1 MHLDKHLGNII
12 AEQGR
17 GRAYALLAA
26 IVFCET
32 GLVRSAQHN
41 ARFCH
46 DVVFIAF
53 MKREAGSLELGEGG
67 GHKTQQSSHTQEV
80 APEWYSGLGR
90 LLLLPSH

>member
-32 GLVRSAQHN
+32 GLVNSSGINLVRLPVSPKTKNLQTIVVAG
-41 ARFCH
+41 ACH
-46 DVVFIAF
+46 AFHHVRRRQIAPAIDGQLDV
-53 MKREAGSLELGEGG
+53 S
-67 GHKTQQSSHTQEV
+67 QQST
-80 APEWYSGLGR
+80 
-90 LLLLPSH
+90 LLPFS

>member
-32 GLVRSAQHN
+32 GLVSGSWQRHAFQH
-41 ARFCH
+41 RYPLQC
-46 DVVFIAF
+46 
-53 MKREAGSLELGEGG
+53 
-67 GHKTQQSSHTQEV
+67 
-80 APEWYSGLGR
+80 P
-90 LLLLPSH
+90 LPSIPEKQRPGASQGGEVDHHDCLHPLAYMGARIAGALASPLT